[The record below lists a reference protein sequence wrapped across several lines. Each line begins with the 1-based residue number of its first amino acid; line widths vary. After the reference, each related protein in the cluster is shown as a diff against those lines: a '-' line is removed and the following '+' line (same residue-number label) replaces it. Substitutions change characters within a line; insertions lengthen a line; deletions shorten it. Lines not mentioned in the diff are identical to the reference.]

1 MATSQQDIDNSEKL
15 LDLSNKIL
23 DSLSER
29 RKLLKTISSE
39 EALYSSSVKKQQ
51 QFSQEISANAEKYL
65 NYQVKSKDL
74 AKQIKNYQESSNK
87 SNSSFNLIEN
97 KLINQRADAVRKELY
112 LYTSLKRQKENLSKI
127 DSRIGDFEARRQVAL
142 NAGNTNLAQFVR

>member
-97 KLINQRADAVRKELY
+97 KLINQRADAVRKEL
-112 LYTSLKRQKENLSKI
+112 
-127 DSRIGDFEARRQVAL
+127 
-142 NAGNTNLAQFVR
+142 